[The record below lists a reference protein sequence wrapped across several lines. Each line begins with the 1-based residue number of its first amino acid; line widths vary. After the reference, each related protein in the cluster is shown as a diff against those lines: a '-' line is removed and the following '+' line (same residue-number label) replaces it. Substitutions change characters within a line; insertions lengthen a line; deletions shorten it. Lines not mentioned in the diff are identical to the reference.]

1 MEPAVRKRDN
11 GGATAAAKGLV
22 WWVCAVY
29 LVSFSCY
36 VPMLLARS
44 GAEVPGGL
52 LALRY
57 GFVLTP
63 ALVSGAFLLRE
74 HSLGAGLRRSFKAV
88 SLREAAACLLAA
100 LLGVLVTAVCSR
112 LGETDLFHDAYPS
125 AAALAAGCVYL
136 FATAVIEEAAWRGFL
151 LRRIAAVAGRS
162 GGIVLTGV
170 IWAVWHIPM
179 WSIRNALGLADIV
192 PLLIW
197 ALLISV
203 VLGVFFDA
211 FGNVLSAALLHT
223 AFNVCFLAPI
233 QYNIALLLL
242 IVLAGGI
249 LRKRIGADP
258 AKDSL
263 NK

>member
-1 MEPAVRKRDN
+1 MRKGDNEGVRAAAAVRRL
-11 GGATAAAKGLV
+11 A
-22 WWVCAVY
+22 WWVCIVY

-74 HSLGAGLRRSFKAV
+74 HGLGAWLRRSFKAI
-88 SLREAAACLLAA
+88 SLREAAVCLLAA

-125 AAALAAGCVYL
+125 TVSLAAGCVYL
-136 FATAVIEEAAWRGFL
+136 FVTAVIEEAAWRGFL
-151 LRRIAAVAGRS
+151 LRRIAAVAGRWR
-162 GGIVLTGV
+162 GVVLTGA

-192 PLLIW
+192 PLLTW
-197 ALLISV
+197 AILISV
-203 VLGVFFDA
+203 VLGVFFDT

-223 AFNVCFLAPI
+223 AFNVCFLAPM

-242 IVLAGGI
+242 SVLMGGI
-249 LRKRIGADP
+249 LRKRAGADS
-258 AKDSL
+258 AKNSL
-263 NK
+263 NE